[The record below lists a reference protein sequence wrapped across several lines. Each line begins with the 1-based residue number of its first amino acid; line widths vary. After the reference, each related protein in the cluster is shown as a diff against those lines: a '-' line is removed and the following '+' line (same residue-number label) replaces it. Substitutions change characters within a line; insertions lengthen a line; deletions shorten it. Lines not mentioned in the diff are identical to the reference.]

1 VEGEGGERSGDRVIA
16 RDLVIWKIK
25 IYHEGTETLRK
36 AAEGLPLINTD
47 NTDQERSG
55 EPEAQEF
62 HRGDAE
68 ARRDKTKTFE
78 TQRKGGSGGNWT
90 EEERQPYCGGTRIK
104 ERNLYYSAL
113 PWPGA
118 LSSPRHSAKRLRTV
132 EA

>member
-1 VEGEGGERSGDRVIA
+1 MEGEGGERSGDRVIA

-25 IYHEGTETLRK
+25 IYHGGTETLRK

-68 ARRDKTKTFE
+68 DKTKPLKHRGKEEAEE
-78 TQRKGGSGGNWT
+78 TRR
-90 EEERQPYCGGTRIK
+90 EEGQAY
-104 ERNLYYSAL
+104 
-113 PWPGA
+113 
-118 LSSPRHSAKRLRTV
+118 H
-132 EA
+132 